1 MEKIHRARKGKDW
14 GASIYLLQKHGF
26 PQISKCSPT
35 RCSEHHPCSPYGGFI
50 TLTWLIKSSAP
61 GGWTQS
67 SDLPLF
73 LNGLGV
79 RWDWKFQPSGDMIGS
94 TDNQPSSFYLTQ
106 KAVINITRETL
117 ITLITEGSKVLETLC
132 QKQGWQEEKLHPIH
146 SHLPLSGLSHN
157 ILQSLISNTFWK
169 EFRMENKN
177 EALGTLAKIDRTGL
191 PIFRYFQEIWW
202 ARSLH
207 LLILSKAWKS

>member
-94 TDNQPSSFYLTQ
+94 TDNQPTSYGFL
-106 KAVINITRETL
+106 
-117 ITLITEGSKVLETLC
+117 EGFQNS
-132 QKQGWQEEKLHPIH
+132 
-146 SHLPLSGLSHN
+146 SHN
-157 ILQSLISNTFWK
+157 INPGEAERVLLQNKRHSSLLWLWRYCSNWGQMTAYH
-169 EFRMENKN
+169 N
-177 EALGTLAKIDRTGL
+177 
-191 PIFRYFQEIWW
+191 
-202 ARSLH
+202 
-207 LLILSKAWKS
+207 